1 MFFASDNTSAVHP
14 KIMEALVEA
23 NAGFAPAYG
32 ADRYTLDLQDRLR
45 DMFDAPD
52 ARVYPMTS
60 GTGANAALLAS
71 MTPPWGAIYCHETA
85 HIEVDERGAAT
96 FYAGGAKLKA
106 LPSKDSRIDPEL
118 LRQKVAEDRGNTDV
132 HGMPPAAI
140 SLTNLTEFGELYT
153 PTQIAELANVSQLP
167 IHFDGARFANA
178 MAAGKATPWE
188 MTRELSTLS
197 MGATKTGAMAAEAA
211 VLFDP
216 KLIDA
221 FESQRMRGGHNL
233 SKARFVSAQ
242 ILAWLDD
249 DLWLELAG
257 HANDMA
263 ARLAACLTD
272 LGATLNYTVDGNMV
286 FATLP
291 RAMHARAKAKGAV
304 YHLWGNDTALIGD
317 PETPQMAR
325 FVASW
330 STTPAHVD
338 ALLAA
343 FAES

>member
-1 MFFASDNTSAVHP
+1 MFFASDNTSGVHP
-14 KIMEALVEA
+14 KILEALTQA
-23 NAGFAPAYG
+23 NHGFAPAYG
-32 ADRYTLDLQDRLR
+32 ADRYTGALQERLR

-60 GTGANAALLAS
+60 GTGANAALLAA
-71 MTPPWGAIYCHETA
+71 MTPPWGVIYCHETA

-106 LPSKDSRIDPEL
+106 LPSNDSRIDPQKL
-118 LRQKVAEDRGNTDV
+118 HTKVAADRGNTDV
-132 HGMPPAAI
+132 HGMPPAAV

-153 PTQIAELANVSQLP
+153 PAQIAELANRSGLP
-167 IHFDGARFANA
+167 LHFDGARFANA
-178 MAAGKATPWE
+178 MAASKASPWE

-197 MGATKTGAMAAEAA
+197 LGATKTGAMAAEAA

-216 KLIDA
+216 ALVDA

-242 ILAWLDD
+242 ILAWLED
-249 DLWLELAG
+249 DLWLELAS
-257 HANDMA
+257 HANAMA
-263 ARLAACLTD
+263 ARLAAGLIERG
-272 LGATLNYTVDGNMV
+272 GALNYSVDGNMV

-291 RAMHARAKAKGAV
+291 RAMHAQAKAKGAI
-304 YHLWGNDTALIGD
+304 YHLWCDDTALIGD

-330 STTPAHVD
+330 STTEAHVD
-338 ALLAA
+338 TLLAA
-343 FAES
+343 FSG

>member
-1 MFFASDNTSAVHP
+1 MFFASDNTSGVHP
-14 KIMEALVEA
+14 KIMEALAEA
-23 NAGFAPAYG
+23 NSGFAPAYG
-32 ADRYTLDLQDRLR
+32 NDRYTGALQERLR

-60 GTGANAALLAS
+60 GTGANAALLAA
-71 MTPPWGAIYCHETA
+71 MTPPWGVIYCHETA

-106 LPSKDSRIDPEL
+106 LASKDSRIDVDF
-118 LRQKVAEDRGNTDV
+118 LRTKVTEDRGNTDV
-132 HGMPPAAI
+132 HGMPPAAV
-140 SLTNLTEFGELYT
+140 SLTNLTEFGEIYT
-153 PTQIAELANVSQLP
+153 PAQIAQIASASSLP

-178 MAAGKATPWE
+178 MAASGATPWE

-197 MGATKTGAMAAEAA
+197 LGATKTGAMAAEAA
-211 VLFDP
+211 VVFDP
-216 KLIDA
+216 ELVQA
-221 FESQRMRGGHNL
+221 FESQRMRGGHNI

-242 ILAWLDD
+242 ILAWLED
-249 DLWLELAG
+249 DLWLELAS
-257 HANDMA
+257 HANAMA
-263 ARLAACLTD
+263 ARLSAGITE
-272 LGATLNYTVDGNMV
+272 LGGHLNYSVDGNMV

-291 RAMHARAKAKGAV
+291 RGKHAQAKAKGAV
-304 YHLWGNDTALIGD
+304 YNLWCADTALIGD
-317 PETPQMAR
+317 PDTPQMAR

-343 FAES
+343 FAD